1 MKIFLLCCALL
12 GICFLFKG
20 GICNLTDKGLGKLLP
35 EFDII
40 RHCVL
45 CDILPA
51 MLKYRFFQFIR
62 IGIALF
68 QDDIGFDLLNLV
80 RILNADNAAH
90 LYSLMS
96 INDIFKLGGIDIV
109 AAGHDHPLDALFEID
124 EAVGIHIAEISGMEP
139 SVAVGM
145 YAESIRILLGSVEVT
160 YHNGRAPQAD
170 LAEFSER
177 NGVISPNSANGII
190 GIRIRK
196 TDAASRSVVYGVRQ
210 LAVTHSVVP

>member
-1 MKIFLLCCALL
+1 
-12 GICFLFKG
+12 
-20 GICNLTDKGLGKLLP
+20 
-35 EFDII
+35 
-40 RHCVL
+40 
-45 CDILPA
+45 

-139 SVAVGM
+139 SIAVGM
-145 YAESIRILLGSVEVT
+145 NAEGVRVLLGSVEVT
-160 YHNGRAPQAD
+160 YHNGRTPQAD

-177 NGVISPNSANGII
+177 NGVISPDSANGII

-196 TDAASRSVVYGVRQ
+196 TDAALALGCIRGQAACSNAFGSSVA
-210 LAVTHSVVP
+210 LAYMDGSPVLLKKSIKTFLELD